1 MIPESPYAEA
11 AVLASMILESRFIP
25 KYTEYLTEDDFFRDE
40 HKILFR
46 AIKEI
51 GSDVDLIRIRDWI
64 DSHKLRESL
73 SVDYLVKV
81 VESVASTV
89 SIDHYAKIVR
99 RKTCERKLV
108 QLTDSDDPIQ
118 LVGSVK
124 AEIESLRTEKC
135 PHVSEFIDEV
145 TDIPCD
151 YLTTGFIQLDDL
163 IVGWRTGVY
172 ILAAAS
178 SMGKTGLMLD
188 FVKHRLVEGDRVLVV
203 SLEMTRRQLL
213 VRVVGSLAKID
224 TRKIDRGLA
233 NEADIETAKA
243 GIKLSD
249 LYVYDKSTITVGQI
263 SAIIE
268 EVSPNI
274 VFIDYMGLITYS
286 DSKHNDYQGIS
297 AISRSVKAISK
308 DFGVPLIVLH
318 QVNRGVSGRTDTKPR
333 MSDLRDSGKIE
344 QDADVVMLLH
354 REDYYKKNE
363 PDYTPNDEADL
374 IIAKARNG
382 QTGSIKLLFA
392 PWWVSFKEKV

>member
-1 MIPESPYAEA
+1 
-11 AVLASMILESRFIP
+11 
-25 KYTEYLTEDDFFRDE
+25 
-40 HKILFR
+40 
-46 AIKEI
+46 
-51 GSDVDLIRIRDWI
+51 
-64 DSHKLRESL
+64 
-73 SVDYLVKV
+73 
-81 VESVASTV
+81 
-89 SIDHYAKIVR
+89 
-99 RKTCERKLV
+99 
-108 QLTDSDDPIQ
+108 
-118 LVGSVK
+118 
-124 AEIESLRTEKC
+124 
-135 PHVSEFIDEV
+135 
-145 TDIPCD
+145 
-151 YLTTGFIQLDDL
+151 
-163 IVGWRTGVY
+163 
-172 ILAAAS
+172 
-178 SMGKTGLMLD
+178 MGKTGLMLD